1 MFCLYRCNDK
11 YSITVFQKDYVPR
24 NYSGLQDESTRYGYI
39 SSLKP
44 HSGDTMSHIK
54 QAGMGV
60 YIQVDSTG
68 LVFAH
73 ALYALYGVLLPK
85 EADSN
90 SIALQFTCCEI
101 DKIIKHNRQ
110 AKGWVSFKAFVKFEL
125 KHKYFQRLHEAV
137 DRLPQAALSKI
148 FPSEAHFQRSRD
160 NCYVSMPKIRHM
172 ELDRDQLQ
180 VLNMILSAPCD
191 IPVLVV
197 GPFGTGKTRLLAR
210 AALHILTHSTNSRV
224 LICAHHQASADT
236 FVEYLGTLLP
246 AGKMVRLIPTA
257 KYYSSTHDSYRHL
270 YKTSHQIRYL
280 KRFRLVV
287 TTLGTAPHLFDRK
300 SENYFTHILLDEGAQ
315 AREPEMLSPLC
326 FVNENTKIVIAG
338 DHCQVRECHCAC
350 VVYVGQCSDCALIC
364 R

>member
-1 MFCLYRCNDK
+1 
-11 YSITVFQKDYVPR
+11 
-24 NYSGLQDESTRYGYI
+24 
-39 SSLKP
+39 
-44 HSGDTMSHIK
+44 MSYIK

-60 YIQVDSTG
+60 NIQVDSTG

-73 ALYALYGVLLPK
+73 ALFLNGVFLPK
-85 EADSN
+85 DADSS

-101 DKIIKHNRQ
+101 DKIIKNNRQ

-125 KHKYFQRLHEAV
+125 KHTYFQRLHEAV

-160 NCYVSMPKIRHM
+160 NRHVSVPNIRHM

-191 IPVLVV
+191 IPVLLV

-210 AALHILTHSTNSRV
+210 AALHILSHRTNSRV

-236 FVEYLGTLLP
+236 FVEYLGKLLP
-246 AGKMVRLIPTA
+246 RSIKMVRLIPTA
-257 KYYSSTHDSYRHL
+257 IYNSSTHDSYRHL
-270 YKTSHQIRYL
+270 YKTSRQIRDL
-280 KRFRLVV
+280 KQFRLVV
-287 TTLGTAPHLFDRK
+287 TTLGTAPHLFDSK
-300 SENYFTHILLDEGAQ
+300 YETYFTHILLDEGAQ

-326 FVNENTKIVIAG
+326 FVNEKTKIVIAG
-338 DHCQVRECHCAC
+338 DHCQVRECHCGC
-350 VVYVGQCSDCALIC
+350 VVYVSQCFDCALIC
-364 R
+364 RWALSRLSLVTRPETTVWQHLYLRGFISTMSSRMCQGVTVLHC